1 MILIAALDQIDSF
14 LLSLLPLDLIKL
26 VGDSVKGLPS
36 VAGSFIRHWHDDE
49 GKEVYFYL
57 STPR

>member
-1 MILIAALDQIDSF
+1 M
-14 LLSLLPLDLIKL
+14 

-49 GKEVYFYL
+49 GKEVYFYMTL
-57 STPR
+57 SPQDDDSTGTGRVIINFE